1 MKLEV
6 GQPAPLIKVQD
17 SFGNTVDFAEVVKK
31 GKHILLWFYPK
42 ANSGGCTAQGKRYA
56 DMHETFRARGVEV
69 FGVSADP
76 ASAQCSFIDKLSS
89 QGAMLPDDSHEIG
102 KAFGV
107 TGFLGFGLVLGM
119 YNRDTILI
127 NPQGRIENI
136 WRNVNPFK
144 DADTVLGYLEA
155 KLPKSKPH
163 LATQA

>member
-6 GQPAPLIKVQD
+6 GQPAPLLKAQD
-17 SFGNTVDFAEVVKK
+17 SFGKMVDFAEVVKQ
-31 GKHILLWFYPK
+31 GKYILLWFYPK
-42 ANSGGCTAQGKRYA
+42 ANSGGCTVQGKRYA
-56 DMHETFRARGVEV
+56 DLYGTFRAKGVEV

-89 QGAMLPDDSHEIG
+89 QGAMLPDDSHSIG

-107 TGFLGFGLVLGM
+107 SGFLGFGLVLGM
-119 YNRDTILI
+119 YNRDTILV
-127 NPQGRIENI
+127 NPQGRIEQI

-155 KLPKSKPH
+155 KIPQPTPNP
-163 LATQA
+163 ATQV